1 MVTLTDVKQRI
12 GEKKPNMVSRYR
24 IRRLGVFGSCA
35 RGDNRE
41 GSDVDI
47 IVEFEK
53 PAGIE
58 FVDLAEEL
66 EHCIGTK
73 VNLVSA
79 GGIKREYFWVIEKDL
94 VYV

>member
-12 GEKKPNMVSRYR
+12 GEKKPNMFSRYR

-66 EHCIGTK
+66 ERCIGAR
-73 VNLVSA
+73 VDLVSA
-79 GGIKREYFWVIEKDL
+79 GGIKHAYLKAIEKDL